1 MDRLSFEEK
10 GRELM
15 DEKEIWKLVFEY
27 GKDILATESM
37 KSERGFM
44 QHGRV
49 SVYRHSLNVAFA
61 SLYLARK
68 WKWRVNERTLV
79 RGALLHD
86 SFLYD
91 GHEPSE
97 EHKWHGFI
105 HAEIA
110 LKNAVRDFNLNRVE
124 RDIIRTHMFPLNLRL
139 PAYKESVLVCIADKY
154 CAAKETVLERKKA
167 EE

>member
-1 MDRLSFEEK
+1 
-10 GRELM
+10 M

-44 QHGRV
+44 QHGSV

-86 SFLYD
+86 YF
-91 GHEPSE
+91 
-97 EHKWHGFI
+97 F
-105 HAEIA
+105 
-110 LKNAVRDFNLNRVE
+110 V
-124 RDIIRTHMFPLNLRL
+124 
-139 PAYKESVLVCIADKY
+139 
-154 CAAKETVLERKKA
+154 
-167 EE
+167 